1 MKMRALANTGIEL
14 SCVGL
19 GEMPLSLSTRPN
31 EAQAISVVHAA
42 VDAGMT
48 WIDTADVY
56 CAGHRDIGHGERL
69 VTTALKAM
77 GDSGKDIVVAT
88 KGGLERPGGNWT
100 VNGHPDHLHSACAAS
115 LRALRRIA
123 SPGISCTLPTRRS
136 TLPKVWALWHGCRRR
151 GKFSTWGFPMWGWRK
166 FRRPG
171 KL

>member
-56 CAGHRDIGHGERL
+56 CADHRDIGHGERL

-115 LRALRRIA
+115 LRAL
-123 SPGISCTLPTRRS
+123 
-136 TLPKVWALWHGCRRR
+136 
-151 GKFSTWGFPMWGWRK
+151 
-166 FRRPG
+166 
-171 KL
+171 